1 MEVIKL
7 LSDEYEKALKW
18 LKTEN
23 LNIDTMNS
31 IERIIFFNLWIISY
45 FILIYRNN
53 DYAKL
58 QEYTHKIVDFKH
70 FVKDI
75 DYLIETYPNFIYN
88 RLYRNFCNYN
98 FNLEDY
104 KFCLTILNTS
114 KYDRKYLVNVN
125 NVLNNKLFY
134 ESECNLKDMI
144 VTPYLDNYFKNN
156 KYID

>member
-1 MEVIKL
+1 MKCF
-7 LSDEYEKALKW
+7 
-18 LKTEN
+18 
-23 LNIDTMNS
+23 NINGIVFKKMNS
-31 IERIIFFNLWIISY
+31 IERIIFFNIWIISY

-114 KYDRKYLVNVN
+114 KYDHKYLVNVN

-134 ESECNLKDMI
+134 ESECNLKNMI
-144 VTPYLDNYFKNN
+144 VKPFLCKFLGIKN
-156 KYID
+156 I